1 MLPLMP
7 ESSAG
12 HSTVKGI
19 PAQIGLWLPQS
30 ASSSVKL
37 SLTCLQ
43 VTQESALFQAN
54 AGNAFA
60 NTFARFA
67 ASVLQVSSV

>member
-1 MLPLMP
+1 MPLMP

-12 HSTVKGI
+12 PCTVQGI
-19 PAQIGLWLPQS
+19 PVPSKNS
-30 ASSSVKL
+30 AASISNVKL
-37 SLTCLQ
+37 GLMCLQ

-60 NTFARFA
+60 NTFALFIA
-67 ASVLQVSSV
+67 GVLQVSTV

>member
-1 MLPLMP
+1 MPLMP

-12 HSTVKGI
+12 YCTVQGI
-19 PAQIGLWLPQS
+19 PVSDTSS
-30 ASSSVKL
+30 AASISSVEL
-37 SLTCLQ
+37 GLTCLQ

-60 NTFARFA
+60 NTFAKFIA
-67 ASVLQVSSV
+67 GVLQVSTV